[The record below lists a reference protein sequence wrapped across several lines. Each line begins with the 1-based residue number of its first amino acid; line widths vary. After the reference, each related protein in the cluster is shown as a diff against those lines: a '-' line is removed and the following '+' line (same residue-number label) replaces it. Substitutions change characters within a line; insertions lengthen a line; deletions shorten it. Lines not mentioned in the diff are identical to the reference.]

1 MTKYADQETNTP
13 PVRLDKW
20 LWAARFF
27 KTRAVAK
34 VMIEGGKV
42 KYNGERVKP
51 SRLVEV
57 GAQLE
62 ITRQDR
68 VQTILVQQVLSQRRP
83 FVEAAHMYQETQQSV
98 QVHLEQ
104 QEQRKLIGH
113 LSPFGAPDKRQ
124 RQQLRTLRRRQK
136 TPY

>member
-1 MTKYADQETNTP
+1 MTKDTNPETNTP
-13 PVRLDKW
+13 TVRLDKW

-51 SRLVEV
+51 SHLVKV

-83 FVEAAHMYQETQQSV
+83 FVEAVQMYQETQQSV
-98 QVHLEQ
+98 QRRVEQ
-104 QEQRKLIGH
+104 QEQRQLLGY
-113 LSPFGAPDKRQ
+113 LAPFAAPDKRQ

-136 TPY
+136 PFS